1 VLSEGVMVVWALLM
15 TKIPRG
21 LSGSVSMRCAR
32 GFYDGVSGLGNTKM
46 EWVGIRMICLHGL
59 G

>member
-21 LSGSVSMRCAR
+21 LSGSVSTRCAR
-32 GFYDGVSGLGNTKM
+32 GFYDEVSGLGKYQNGM
-46 EWVGIRMICLHGL
+46 GWH
-59 G
+59 